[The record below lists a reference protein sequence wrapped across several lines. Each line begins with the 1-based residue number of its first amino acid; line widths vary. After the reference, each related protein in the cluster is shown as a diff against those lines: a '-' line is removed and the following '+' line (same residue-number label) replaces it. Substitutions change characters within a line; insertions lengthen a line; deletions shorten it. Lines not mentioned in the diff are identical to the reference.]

1 MSKFAV
7 WRKINMLMKSEMNVL
22 MLLLP
27 KVTVDYLFSDFT
39 VRQSLEKMDA
49 HGYNEIPVIDRQSG
63 VYVRSVA
70 YGDFLRYILKNRM
83 NFDDLERIPL
93 SSITSAHQIQP
104 VPSTTNVADLKD
116 VILSQNFIPVVDDHG
131 IFIGIV
137 TRKSILKHL
146 FKEERIG

>member
-1 MSKFAV
+1 MF
-7 WRKINMLMKSEMNVL
+7 MKNETNVL

-63 VYVRSVA
+63 VYVRSVT
-70 YGDFLRYILKNRM
+70 YGDFLRYILKNRVS
-83 NFDDLERIPL
+83 FDSLERIPL
-93 SSITSAHQIQP
+93 SAITSAHQIQP
-104 VPSTTNVADLKD
+104 VPSTTNVDDLKD
-116 VILSQNFIPVVDDHG
+116 VILSQNFIPVVDDHE

-146 FKEERIG
+146 FGKEKLR